1 MSIQVSGVSEG
12 ILTLQVSGMLSQSE
26 LTQMQQTAADSIRA
40 QGKVRI
46 LVLAG
51 DFAGW
56 ESGGEWN
63 DFSFQEEFDP
73 CIEKMA
79 IVGDKRWE
87 DLALIFVAKG
97 LRSFPIEYFAANEQ
111 AQALAWLKTNP

>member
-1 MSIQVSGVSEG
+1 MTAEIIEVGAGIVTVRISG
-12 ILTLQVSGMLSQSE
+12 TLSQSA
-26 LTQMQQTAADSIRA
+26 LTDLQKSSVDVIRA

-46 LVLAG
+46 LVLA
-51 DFAGW
+51 DQFAGW
-56 ESGGEWN
+56 DSGGEWN

-97 LRSFPIEYFAANEQ
+97 LRSFPIEYFASSERDS
-111 AQALAWLKTNP
+111 ALAWLRTNP

>member
-1 MSIQVSGVSEG
+1 MAAEIVEVGSGIVTVRVNG
-12 ILTLQVSGMLSQSE
+12 TLSQSA
-26 LTQMQQTAADSIRA
+26 LADLQNSMADVIRA

-46 LVLAG
+46 LVLA
-51 DFAGW
+51 DQFAGW
-56 ESGGEWN
+56 ERGGDWN
-63 DFSFQEEFDP
+63 DFSFQEQNDP

-97 LRSFPIEYFAANEQ
+97 LRSFPIEYFEASDRDK
-111 AQALAWLKTNP
+111 AQAWIKANT